1 MSKTNVGANLVF
13 ARRTKTGIKPMFE
26 SEFETFASANMGTSM
41 ILCFYQQKFETFK
54 EKHKIIDVSI
64 YPLYNK
70 SVDNTI

>member
-41 ILCFYQQKFETFK
+41 ILCFYRQEIKNF
-54 EKHKIIDVSI
+54 
-64 YPLYNK
+64 
-70 SVDNTI
+70 